1 MQLHWVPA
9 VTRTKHSTRQFYKI
23 CIALNKTRCCVN
35 AFLLKPKDG
44 HQTAQYAQQ
53 FLVIG
58 IEKGNRQVK
67 EASWKTQPC
76 IPQWAGWEN
85 FLHMNEYFCPL
96 VCVFIFLNYTH
107 EKCRPSLSI
116 SPAVLHCLTD
126 ILFAPHLGCC
136 FVVTSYLIVNRNIGQ
151 SAYHSVTLAP
161 LDGDKALET
170 SVTVG

>member
-1 MQLHWVPA
+1 MGKRNNLKVTTLPFFGGVELREKEMQLHWVPD

-116 SPAVLHCLTD
+116 SPAVPHCLTVC
-126 ILFAPHLGCC
+126 LPQCYSS
-136 FVVTSYLIVNRNIGQ
+136 TTWWR
-151 SAYHSVTLAP
+151 
-161 LDGDKALET
+161 
-170 SVTVG
+170 